1 MRWAHHY
8 GSILKAIWR
17 QHQTAHS
24 KSGQI
29 NKIYI
34 RVKGCWAY
42 LYGAIDSSGL
52 TLDFELR
59 KHRDYA
65 AAYHF
70 LKRFFDDQPS
80 P

>member
-1 MRWAHHY
+1 M
-8 GSILKAIWR
+8 
-17 QHQTAHS
+17 
-24 KSGQI
+24 
-29 NKIYI
+29 
-34 RVKGCWAY
+34 
-42 LYGAIDSSGL
+42 YGAIDSSGL